1 MEAKKNKDQ
10 NNILKAYNLLLY
22 FAGSMVMYEPVEECV
37 VDFWS
42 NGNLNN
48 LPVSSRN
55 PRFIEAA
62 SKLRCSC
69 SDKDLC
75 KEILLED
82 YKKLFS
88 SPRLPLASPVKSY
101 YTTDQGINGSGHKSE
116 KVSDFY
122 DSYGWRFRSR
132 YSIPDDNLGIEL
144 LFLTKLNDQYI
155 ILDDE
160 ACRREMRNEIR
171 RFIEQHLLSW
181 LPEWNNRVQE
191 NAGTPCYKGIATLIY
206 ASCEDIYNLLDNSNP
221 LTNFTV
227 AVKN

>member
-1 MEAKKNKDQ
+1 MEGNKDQ
-10 NNILKAYNLLLY
+10 NTILKAYNLLLY
-22 FAGSMVMYEPVEECV
+22 FAGSMVMYEPDEECV
-37 VDFWS
+37 EDFWS
-42 NGNLNN
+42 NGILNN

-69 SDKDLC
+69 SEKDLC
-75 KEILLED
+75 KEILLKD

-88 SPRLPLASPVKSY
+88 GPGSPFASPVKSNY
-101 YTTDQGINGSGHKSE
+101 AGNQTFNGIGKKSD

-122 DSYGWRFRSR
+122 DSYGWRYRSR
-132 YSIPDDNLGIEL
+132 YNIPDDNLGIEL

-160 ACRREMRNEIR
+160 VNRKEMRNEIR

-181 LPEWNNRVQE
+181 VPEWNNRVQK
-191 NAGTPCYKGIATLIY
+191 NAGTLCYKGIASLIY
-206 ASCEDIYNLLDNSNP
+206 ASCEDIYNLLDNSYS
-221 LTNFTV
+221 LKDFTV
-227 AVKN
+227 SVKN

>member
-1 MEAKKNKDQ
+1 MEANKDQ
-10 NNILKAYNLLLY
+10 NTILKAYNLLLY

-42 NGNLNN
+42 NGILNN
-48 LPVSSRN
+48 LPVTSRN

-82 YKKLFS
+82 YRKLFS
-88 SPRLPLASPVKSY
+88 GPGLPLASPLKSD
-101 YTTDQGINGSGHKSE
+101 YTDEKRVNGQDHKSE

-155 ILDDE
+155 LLDDE

-181 LPEWNNRVQE
+181 LPVWNNLVQK
-191 NAGTPCYKGIATLIY
+191 NAGTMCYQGIATLIY

-221 LTNFTV
+221 VTDFTV